1 METSPLD
8 RAAYRAAVSTIAE
21 KARTTLPL
29 CNGRVDKAVKLVLGG
44 DVALHADGTGT
55 VGSMSDASKSYAVA
69 HSACDCQDFSRA
81 PEGFCAHRLAVGI
94 TRRAQD
100 LTAASAPIDVTPTAL
115 PPGPLPAFPEAPAS
129 VNVRLT
135 VAGRDV
141 QWTLRD
147 SDETRLAARLDA
159 LLARY
164 PVEMASPSVAAP
176 PQSPVCKYHGAM
188 KASSKAPGSFY
199 CTKKIHDGSYCSER
213 FPEKGGSHG

>member
-44 DVALHADGTGT
+44 DVALHADGTAT
-55 VGSMSDASKSYAVA
+55 VGSMSDARKSYAVA

-81 PEGFCAHRLAVGI
+81 PDGFCAHRLAVGI
-94 TRRAQD
+94 ARRAQE
-100 LTAASAPIDVTPTAL
+100 LTAAAPIDVTPTAL
-115 PPGPLPAFPEAPAS
+115 PPGPVPALPEAPAS
-129 VNVRLT
+129 VNVRLCIS
-135 VAGRDV
+135 GRDV

-147 SDETRLAARLDA
+147 TDEGRLAVRLEA

-164 PVEMASPSVAAP
+164 PVETASTLVAAP
-176 PQSPVCKYHGAM
+176 TQPPVCNYHGAM
-188 KASSKAPGSFY
+188 KPSSKAPGSFY
-199 CTKKIHDGSYCSER
+199 CTKKLHDGSYCGER
-213 FPEKGGSHG
+213 FPEKGGSHA

>member
-1 METSPLD
+1 MQTLTCD
-8 RAAYRAAVSTIAE
+8 RAAYRDAVSTIAA

-44 DVALHADGTGT
+44 DVALHADGTAT
-55 VGSMSDASKSYAVA
+55 VGSMSDAMKSYAVA

-81 PEGFCAHRLAVGI
+81 PEGFCAHPLAVGI
-94 TRRAQD
+94 ARRAQE

-115 PPGPLPAFPEAPAS
+115 PPGPVAALPEAPAS
-129 VNVRLT
+129 VNVRLCIS
-135 VAGRDV
+135 GRDV

-147 SDETRLAARLDA
+147 THETRLAVRLKA

-164 PVEMASPSVAAP
+164 PVEMSSPSVAAP
-176 PQSPVCKYHGAM
+176 TQIPACKYHGAM

-199 CTKKIHDGSYCSER
+199 CTRKLHDGSFCTER
-213 FPEKGGSHG
+213 FPEKGGAQ